1 MILEKKATHYIFPSD
16 RFVGAEQCVMN
27 KPYSK
32 HAPAEGERNLG
43 AGTVT
48 LYTCVHLSHRA
59 VLWTLRRTLWPGW
72 LSEFHF
78 LPSSCP
84 RKITLQP
91 CTLVSA
97 FVPSSLPTTLWQ
109 SKFWAVLQNK
119 TEHHRLLKSCLG
131 TNLPSF
137 VLMLYLLL
145 PLQHLAHT
153 KLHVLLH
160 LPLFLTLLLF
170 VSNLSLSTVTG
181 TKYTVINVRWTNG
194 GGW

>member
-1 MILEKKATHYIFPSD
+1 MCHEQALFQTRSCWRGKKPGS
-16 RFVGAEQCVMN
+16 RN
-27 KPYSK
+27 
-32 HAPAEGERNLG
+32 GE
-43 AGTVT
+43 V
-48 LYTCVHLSHRA
+48 VHICSCISQSCPLDSEEDS
-59 VLWTLRRTLWPGW
+59 LWPGR
-72 LSEFHF
+72 LSGSHF

-91 CTLVSA
+91 CTLVPA

-109 SKFWAVLQNK
+109 SKFWVVPQNK
-119 TEHHRLLKSCLG
+119 TEYHCPRKACLG
-131 TNLPSF
+131 TNLPSS
-137 VLMLYLLL
+137 VLTLYLLL
-145 PLQHLAHT
+145 PSQHLAHI

-170 VSNLSLSTVTG
+170 VSNLSLSTAPG